1 MRKLEVRCSPPVRM
15 SRSTSRM
22 AGEYRWRRMVA
33 SVIAEALRRPAA
45 TSPAMA
51 RAASAISARPP

>member
-1 MRKLEVRCSPPVRM
+1 MV
-15 SRSTSRM
+15 
-22 AGEYRWRRMVA
+22 GEYRWRRIVA